1 MLYLQLPKDGAL
13 EAGQRRPIAL
23 LPQVY
28 RLWSAACKHDVKAW
42 RQRCRGRGEVPV
54 GEGAL
59 DETFDLAFKTEAR
72 NAGRQHQAGVF
83 LDCSKCY
90 ERVPLAQLEQFAIER
105 GVPLYALNCALN
117 MYSGNR
123 RILLQGAV
131 SNAVQSTC
139 GLPPG
144 CGLAVDLLHAFLIR
158 TLQSAGRQ
166 VEVRNYVDDMVLV
179 AAGAH
184 FAHYLR
190 DSYKSVLKALKQA
203 NVQVNRRRRWSSAMA
218 LIPRISS

>member
-1 MLYLQLPKDGAL
+1 MLYLQLPKDGAR
-13 EAGQRRPIAL
+13 EARQRRPIAL

-28 RLWSAACKHDVKAW
+28 RLWSAACKHDVKEW
-42 RQRCRGRGEVPV
+42 RRRCRARGEIPV

-72 NAGRQHQAGVF
+72 NASRQHQAGVF

-105 GVPLYALNCALN
+105 GFPLYALNCALN
-117 MYSGNR
+117 MYSGSR
-123 RILLQGAV
+123 RILIQGAV
-131 SNAVQSTC
+131 STAVQSTC

-158 TLQSAGRQ
+158 TLQSAGRH
-166 VEVRNYVDDMVLV
+166 VEVR
-179 AAGAH
+179 
-184 FAHYLR
+184 
-190 DSYKSVLKALKQA
+190 
-203 NVQVNRRRRWSSAMA
+203 
-218 LIPRISS
+218 